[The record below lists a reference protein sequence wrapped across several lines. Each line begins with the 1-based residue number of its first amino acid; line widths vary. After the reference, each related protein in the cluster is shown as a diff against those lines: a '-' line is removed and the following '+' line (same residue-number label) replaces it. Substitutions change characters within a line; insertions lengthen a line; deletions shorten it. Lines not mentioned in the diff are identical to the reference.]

1 MKKNVWIHLV
11 MIVAMFAMACIYLS
25 PILQGKAL
33 VQGDQQKAQAM
44 SYQLRME
51 QKRTGHVPSWESAM
65 FGGMPAYQIR
75 SEPQKQIFQQLREVV
90 LLSHVGLANNIGIIF
105 LYLVGFY
112 VAMLVLGLSPWLALI
127 GAVGF
132 GLGSYNIIIIE
143 AGHSTKAWCIAM
155 IAPILAGMAMTLK
168 AAIAEGLERKV
179 RNRRVL
185 WGSIL
190 FTVALILQICFNH
203 IQITFYTAIGCVL
216 MGIAYLVYAIKNR
229 RFPSFAA
236 KTGILVLCALLA
248 VGCNIRHLM
257 VNQEY
262 AKYTMRGGS
271 EITVTPEDLYHD
283 GEPASQNISD
293 GLKIDYAF
301 QWSYGVG
308 ETYTLLVP
316 GAMGGGSSEKVG
328 TESAFYKS
336 FRAERAPL
344 YWGNQAFTSGPVYFG
359 AVLMLLFFIGLALV
373 KGPDRWWL
381 GLAAVVS
388 VLLSWGS
395 NFMPFNE
402 WVFNHVPFYNK
413 FRTPSMALV
422 LANVCVAIMAVLAL
436 QRLIDPERDRKRV
449 NRVLYICTGALSL
462 LILVVLIAS
471 GSFSYSGSSDLQMQA
486 QYANQWD
493 MIFSALASDRAH
505 LFAADSWR
513 SFIFIL
519 LAAAAIW
526 LYNNDKIK
534 KKGILMAII
543 GVMVLVDLWTVDR
556 RYLSDDNFV
565 EQRRL
570 ELRRDQWDYA
580 IDEQAAAFGDEDYR
594 VLNLAVNTFNDS
606 KPAAFHNQVGGYSA
620 AKLSRYQNL
629 IDFYLSRHINMKV
642 LNMLNTRYIVMQ
654 NGQVQRNPEA
664 YGNAW
669 FVGKVMPVGS
679 ANEEI
684 LAIGNLDPAT
694 TAVIDTSKFALQ
706 QTAYDVDSAA
716 SIALELNGN
725 KSSDYRRY
733 VSNAANDQ
741 LAVFS
746 EVYYAPDWR
755 AYIDGNP
762 ADHFRVNYILRGMI
776 VPAGSHVIEFKN
788 EAPLLH
794 RMDNVGLIISIVT
807 LLAMIAAVVLCYI
820 PRKKEQS
827 LPTEQ

>member
-1 MKKNVWIHLV
+1 MKKNIWIHLV

-25 PILQGKAL
+25 PVLQGKAL

-51 QKRTGHVPSWESAM
+51 QNRTGHVPSWESAM
-65 FGGMPAYQIR
+65 FSGMPAYQIR
-75 SEPQKQIFQQLREVV
+75 SEPQKQLFQQLREVV

-155 IAPILAGMAMTLK
+155 MAPILAGMAMALK
-168 AAIAEGLERKV
+168 ASIDKDIERKI

-203 IQITFYTAIGCVL
+203 IQITFYTAIGCVV
-216 MGIAYLVYAIKNR
+216 MGVAYMVYAIKNHQ
-229 RFPSFAA
+229 FPSFVA
-236 KTGILVLCALLA
+236 KTGILLLCALLA

-283 GEPASQNISD
+283 GEPSGQNLYD

-301 QWSYGVG
+301 QWSYGIG

-328 TESAFYKS
+328 TESSFYKT
-336 FRAERAPL
+336 FHAERAPL
-344 YWGNQAFTSGPVYFG
+344 YWGNQMFTSGPVYFG
-359 AVLMLLFFIGLALV
+359 AILILLFFMGLALV

-381 GLAAVVS
+381 GIAAVIS

-413 FRTPSMALV
+413 FRTPSMSLV
-422 LANVCVAIMAVLAL
+422 LANVCVAFMAVLAL
-436 QRLIDPERDRKRV
+436 QKILDPERDRKRV
-449 NRVLYICTGALSL
+449 NRILYISTGALSL
-462 LILVVLIAS
+462 LILVVLILS
-471 GSFSYSGSSDLQMQA
+471 GNFGYTGSSDIQMQA
-486 QYANQWD
+486 QYGSQWD
-493 MIFSALASDRAH
+493 MIFSALASDREH

-513 SFIFIL
+513 SLIFIII
-519 LAAAAIW
+519 AAIVIW
-526 LYNNDKIK
+526 FYNNDKIK
-534 KKGILMAII
+534 KKGILMALI
-543 GVMVLVDLWTVDR
+543 GVMVLVDLWSVDR

-565 EQRRL
+565 EPRRL

-594 VLNLAVNTFNDS
+594 VFNLAVNTFNDS
-606 KPAAFHNQVGGYSA
+606 KPAAFHNQIGGYSA

-629 IDFYLSRHINMKV
+629 IDFYISRHISMPV
-642 LNMLNTRYIVMQ
+642 LNMLNTRYIVLQ

-664 YGNAW
+664 LGSAW
-669 FVGKVMPVGS
+669 FVGNVKTVGS
-679 ANEEI
+679 PNEEI
-684 LAIGNLDPAT
+684 LALGDLNPST
-694 TAVIDTSKFALQ
+694 VAVIDTSKFSLGK
-706 QTAYDVDSAA
+706 TSFDVDSSA
-716 SIALELNGN
+716 SIVLDLQGN
-725 KSSDYRRY
+725 QSLDYRRY
-733 VSNAANDQ
+733 KSKSTKDQ
-741 LAVFS
+741 FAVFS
-746 EVYYAPDWR
+746 EIYYEPDWR
-755 AYIDGNP
+755 AYIDGKP
-762 ADHFRVNYILRGMI
+762 AEYLRANYVLRAMM
-776 VPAGSHVIEFKN
+776 VPAGEHVIEFKN

-794 RMDNVGLIISIVT
+794 RMDNIGLVISIVT
-807 LLAMIAAVVLCYI
+807 LLGMIAAVVLCYF
-820 PRKKEQS
+820 PKKKEEANS
-827 LPTEQ
+827 EQ